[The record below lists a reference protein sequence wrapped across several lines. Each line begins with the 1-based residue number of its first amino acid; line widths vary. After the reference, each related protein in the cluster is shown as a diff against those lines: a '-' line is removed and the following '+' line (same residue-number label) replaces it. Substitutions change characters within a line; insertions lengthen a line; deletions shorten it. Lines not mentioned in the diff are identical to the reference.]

1 MGRMR
6 EWRAPAALR
15 MGGVVLAAVVCAGPV
30 RADPGQA
37 IAMTAKAIADAPPE
51 TQERALRIVFRSMFG
66 SRAELKAQFVSACA
80 ERDKAPAPAQTER
93 PLADVAQEKAGQ
105 LSRAAVLAA
114 LCNGPARAQ
123 VEAALTPPPPGAR
136 PAASVNDRRT
146 LP

>member
-1 MGRMR
+1 MAGF
-6 EWRAPAALR
+6 
-15 MGGVVLAAVVCAGPV
+15 VLAAMVCAAPAM
-30 RADPGQA
+30 ADPGQA

-66 SRAELKAQFVSACA
+66 SRAELKAQFIGACA
-80 ERDKAPAPAQTER
+80 ERDKAPVTNKTER
-93 PLADVAQEKAGQ
+93 PLAEVAQEKAGQ

-123 VEAALTPPPPGAR
+123 VEAALTPPAPGSR
-136 PAASVNDRRT
+136 PAASVNERRP